1 MISSD
6 FSAAKSFSHRETCS
20 PAAVG
25 SLSVAAVCRFVVGA
39 NCLPG
44 CQTRLALVGVV
55 NCGVNL
61 SLVLGRIA
69 EGVECLRVECAAE
82 QVREGVLERA

>member
-1 MISSD
+1 M
-6 FSAAKSFSHRETCS
+6 
-20 PAAVG
+20 
-25 SLSVAAVCRFVVGA
+25 
-39 NCLPG
+39 
-44 CQTRLALVGVV
+44 ALVGVV